1 MVISP
6 GRCTNRGERPA
17 RQRSRLSA
25 ACRVVLGMLLLAS
38 LTGCDRAPATA
49 PAAESGPKRS
59 ADGVRLVRLPLEQ
72 LTQSGVTVEPVGRTA
87 FRTYRDFP
95 GVVRPNENALAN
107 ITTLVRGRVAE
118 VHADLGQAVEPNQLL
133 AVLHSSD
140 LGLAQ
145 SAYLKARARRYVAE
159 KAYQRAQFLFNEK
172 VIGQAEAQRRE
183 GEMISSRAEAQEA
196 REGLRLLGMGDKEI
210 RTLER
215 TQTIRSQIPIV
226 APFAGRV
233 IVRDLTRGEL
243 VETTQKLFVVA
254 DLSTVW
260 VVGNV
265 SEKDISY
272 VHRATAVPNQPV
284 EVHVA
289 AYPDEVFQGIVS
301 YVGDVLDSATRT
313 MRVRVEVSNS
323 DGRLK
328 PEMFATVR
336 VVSKP
341 EPDVITIPKA
351 AVLQDHGESVVFVR
365 LNEQEFGRRVVHI
378 AGQNDKQVHVLD
390 GLTEGEE
397 VVIAGAY
404 MLKSEFARQQEGAA
418 SD

>member
-6 GRCTNRGERPA
+6 GRRTNRCERHA
-17 RQRSRLSA
+17 RLRSCLSV
-25 ACRVVLGMLLLAS
+25 ACRVYFGMLLLAS
-38 LTGCDRAPATA
+38 ATGCDRAPA

-59 ADGVRLVRLPLEQ
+59 SDEARLVRLPPDEV
-72 LTQSGVTVEPVGRTA
+72 TRSGVTVEPVGRTA
-87 FRTYRDFP
+87 FRTYRTFP

-118 VHADLGQAVEPNQLL
+118 VHADLGQTVEPNQLL

-145 SAYLKARARRYVAE
+145 SAYLKARARRHVAE
-159 KAYQRAQFLFNEK
+159 QAYQRAQFLFKEK

-183 GEMISSRAEAQEA
+183 GEMISIRAEAQEA
-196 REGLRLLGMGDKEI
+196 HEGLRLLGMDDKEI

-233 IVRDLTRGEL
+233 IARDLTKGEL

-272 VHRATAVPNQPV
+272 MHSATALPNQPV

-289 AYPDEVFQGIVS
+289 AYPDEVFQGTVA

-313 MRVRVEVSNS
+313 MQVRLTLANPT
-323 DGRLK
+323 GRLK
-328 PEMFATVR
+328 PEMFVTIR
-336 VVSKP
+336 VLSEPASDVLVVP
-341 EPDVITIPKA
+341 EA
-351 AVLQDHGESVVFVR
+351 AVQHDRNRSFVFVQ
-365 LNEQEFGRRVVHI
+365 QETGVFEARTISLGNRNGTFAEVLEGVREGEAVV
-378 AGQNDKQVHVLD
+378 
-390 GLTEGEE
+390 TEGAF
-397 VVIAGAY
+397 I
-404 MLKSEFARQQEGAA
+404 LKSELLKPK
-418 SD
+418 D